1 MKFGVHLPHIGP
13 FHDGATMVRFA
24 QAVEDLGYD
33 SVWGSDHVVFP
44 VAYESKYPYSDT
56 GDFPLPGQ
64 VPWVEEVTS
73 LAFVAGATSRVRLG
87 TSILVLPYRNPVLN
101 AKTLAAV
108 DVLSGGRL
116 IAGVG
121 AGWMREEAEAMGM
134 PFDNRGARTDEHI
147 EVLLALWTQDEAS
160 YDGRF
165 YKVPPVRSEPR
176 PVQKPHPPLWV
187 GGHEIGALDRA
198 AKYGDGWHAYR
209 LRPEEIREKSGYIR
223 AKADDRGRDG
233 SAIEVSVRV
242 PLVMG
247 DSQSPIDRAVAG
259 TPDDVKEQLRAYADV
274 GVTYAVFEPPIFEGI
289 DKGIAV
295 LDRFAREVQP
305 EFGE

>member
-1 MKFGVHLPHIGP
+1 MKFGAHLPHIGP
-13 FHDGATMVRFA
+13 FHDGASMIRYA
-24 QAVEDLGYD
+24 QSVEEAGYD

-44 VAYESKYPYSDT
+44 VSFESKYPYAET

-87 TSILVLPYRNPVLN
+87 TSILVLPYRNPVMN

-134 PFDNRGARTDEHI
+134 PFDQRGRRTDEHI
-147 EVLLALWTQDEAS
+147 EVLLALWTQAEAS
-160 YDGRF
+160 YDGQF
-165 YKVPPVRSEPR
+165 YTVPPVRSEPR
-176 PVQKPHPPLWV
+176 PLQKPHPPVWV
-187 GGHEIGALDRA
+187 GGHETGALNRA

-209 LRPEEIREKSGYIR
+209 LRPDEIREKSAYIR
-223 AKADDRGRDG
+223 SKAGELGRDG
-233 SAIEVSVRV
+233 TAIELSVRLPLVLSDQPVSV
-242 PLVMG
+242 
-247 DSQSPIDRAVAG
+247 DRALAG
-259 TPDDVKEQLRAYADV
+259 TPDDMKRQLQEYRDA
-274 GVTYAVFEPPIFEGI
+274 GVEYVVFEPPVFEG
-289 DKGIAV
+289 
-295 LDRFAREVQP
+295 LDRGIEVLQRFAFEIAP
-305 EFGE
+305 EFS